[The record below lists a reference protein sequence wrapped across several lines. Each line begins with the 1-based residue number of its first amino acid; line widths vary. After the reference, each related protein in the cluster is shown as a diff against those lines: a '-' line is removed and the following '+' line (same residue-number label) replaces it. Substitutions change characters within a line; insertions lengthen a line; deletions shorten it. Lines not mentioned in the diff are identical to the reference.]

1 MPLNVVDLVL
11 LVILAGAFL
20 LGFFQGAIRQLLG
33 VLAWL
38 ISFLLAA
45 NLRDPVGDFL
55 GQYWTFFPSGYS
67 QMLAFGLVFIVLFVL
82 VNIVIQARYRR
93 AVIHSRVTV
102 LDEIIGGI
110 LGALLAVLLV
120 TTALIVLDSYYA
132 RGGGPGGGADVPW
145 ISQTYRSLADSR
157 IAGGLRTS
165 LIPSLLAIL
174 GPLLPP
180 EVRDVAR

>member
-33 VLAWL
+33 LLAWL

-55 GQYWTFFPSGYS
+55 GRYWTFFPSGYN
-67 QMLAFGLVFIVLFVL
+67 QMLAFGLVFIVLFVI
-82 VNIVIQARYRR
+82 VNILTQVRYRR
-93 AVIHSRVTV
+93 AVIHSRMTV
-102 LDEIIGGI
+102 LDEIIGGL
-110 LGALLAVLLV
+110 LGALLAVLIV
-120 TTALIVLDSYYA
+120 TTAIIVLDSYYA
-132 RGGGPGGGADVPW
+132 RGGTGGTADVAW
-145 ISQTYRSLADSR
+145 IGQTYRALTDSR
-157 IAGGLRTS
+157 IAASLHAS
-165 LIPSLLAIL
+165 LIPGLLAIL

>member
-38 ISFLLAA
+38 ISFLLSA

-55 GQYWTFFPSGYS
+55 GRYWTFFPPGYS
-67 QMLAFGLVFIVLFVL
+67 QMLAFGLVFIVLFVIA
-82 VNIVIQARYRR
+82 NILIQVRYRR

-102 LDEIIGGI
+102 LDEILGGL

-120 TTALIVLDSYYA
+120 ATAIVVMDSYYA
-132 RGGGPGGGADVPW
+132 RGGAGGTDDVPW
-145 ISQTYRSLADSR
+145 IGQTYRAMADSR
-157 IAGGLRTS
+157 IVSGLRTS
-165 LIPSLLAIL
+165 LIPNLLAIL